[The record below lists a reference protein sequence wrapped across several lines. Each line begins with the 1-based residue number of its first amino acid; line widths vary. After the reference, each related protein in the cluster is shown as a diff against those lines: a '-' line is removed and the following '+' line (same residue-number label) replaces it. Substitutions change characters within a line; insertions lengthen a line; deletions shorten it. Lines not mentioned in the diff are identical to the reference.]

1 MQGFKL
7 LARKNPNVSQ
17 LFGMVQ
23 QDLIKEGRADG
34 LMTQQVTGRQLNM
47 MEFTR
52 MIEKLRHQHLETAK
66 QKEEFIKAPKV
77 TVNLAYDHTRKDIGV
92 LIRLNSLIKR
102 LEVIKYLIGNWKPVA
117 KKYATMTDQVA
128 YVQRKLDLLNEAKIM
143 HF

>member
-23 QDLIKEGRADG
+23 QDLIKEGQEES

-52 MIEKLRHQHLETAK
+52 MIEKLRHS
-66 QKEEFIKAPKV
+66 
-77 TVNLAYDHTRKDIGV
+77 HT
-92 LIRLNSLIKR
+92 
-102 LEVIKYLIGNWKPVA
+102 
-117 KKYATMTDQVA
+117 
-128 YVQRKLDLLNEAKIM
+128 
-143 HF
+143 